1 MGARESGIAIVL
13 LVAYEEDHLQVVRT
27 VLEVKLV
34 LWGRRA
40 KPEIQY
46 NHVTPRYCINF
57 NMVMLCSA
65 N

>member
-13 LVAYEEDHLQVVRT
+13 LVAYEEDPLQVVRT

-40 KPEIQY
+40 KPEIQ
-46 NHVTPRYCINF
+46 
-57 NMVMLCSA
+57 
-65 N
+65 